1 MGPGAAT
8 RDGEEPVPDGLQGY
22 SRAEVDD
29 FLGAIATERLRLE
42 AAIEDANRRIT
53 RARSAI
59 SMHRVMVAMLLDA
72 QREFVAIR
80 KRSQTEAEEIVTA
93 ADLQAR
99 ATIDAARIDAA
110 AREHAAHNPG
120 DGAEPVIDL
129 SSPGPAPDAPT
140 SQNGSAPFAPSDD
153 PDGFFDYL
161 RGALV
166 DDRPLG
172 PID

>member
-1 MGPGAAT
+1 VH
-8 RDGEEPVPDGLQGY
+8 EGLQGY

-29 FLGAIATERLRLE
+29 FLGAIATERLRLQ

-72 QREFVAIR
+72 QREFVEIR
-80 KRSQTEAEEIVTA
+80 KRSQAEADEIVA
-93 ADLQAR
+93 AAELQAR
-99 ATIDAARIDAA
+99 ATIDVARTGAA
-110 AREHAAHNPG
+110 ARDRVADTPSDA
-120 DGAEPVIDL
+120 AEPMIDL
-129 SSPGPAPDAPT
+129 ISPAGPAPDAPT
-140 SQNGSAPFAPSDD
+140 SQNGSPPFAPSDD